1 MEVEIEVMLP
11 RAKDPNT
18 ASNTEAEGEAW
29 NGSALTA
36 SEGTAPALT
45 VTSDLQPPDPCDN
58 TILLFL
64 SHSLVVWLKLIQVG
78 PGDSV

>member
-1 MEVEIEVMLP
+1 MEIGVMLP

-18 ASNTEAEGEAW
+18 ASNTETEGEAW
-29 NGSALTA
+29 NGSALT
-36 SEGTAPALT
+36 
-45 VTSDLQPPDPCDN
+45 VTSDLQPPEPCDN

-64 SHSLVVWLKLIQVG
+64 SHSLVVWLQLIQVG